1 MENLR
6 LIDDPARGML
16 VRFVDPTSGKEVK
29 RKVPP
34 GRDPIDYAKSQ
45 HELLGL
51 GYSPVKQSGMKLS
64 ENIEKYYAEL
74 DRHVKNHVEGKN
86 TADNKI
92 RPKRR
97 NIVKSHVKLHILPD
111 LGEMRID
118 EIKAVHANRL
128 QHKLKENL
136 KGQSIKP
143 VIQTL
148 ARMMRFFYHAGLIA
162 HIPFHQEDIERLQN
176 QVTNEARIPSKD
188 EVEAVLCSFDKL
200 WMEVMVRLA
209 AETGMRISEITALT
223 WGDLSRGVIAV
234 ERSSVDAQID
244 KTKSRAGMRQ
254 IPLGQKLVAQL
265 AELKLGNS
273 QASDADF
280 LFTNRNG
287 RLFGSSDALRSVL
300 RPALSRAGVEKF
312 GWRGLR
318 RFYINELLDQNIM
331 LNHVQ
336 KLVGHELGSNVTE
349 KHYRRVKQQDV
360 LKDEYVVSLG

>member
-16 VRFVDPTSGKEVK
+16 VRFVDPKSGKEVK

-34 GRDPIDYAKSQ
+34 GRDPVEYAKSQ

-51 GYSPVKQSGMKLS
+51 GYSPVKQSGMKLK
-64 ENIEKYYAEL
+64 ENVEKFYAEL
-74 DRHVKNHVEGKN
+74 DRHVENYTSGKN
-86 TADNKI
+86 TADGKI

-97 NIVKSHVKLHILPD
+97 KNVMAHIKIHILPD

-118 EIKAVHANRL
+118 EIKAVHAKRL
-128 QHKLKENL
+128 QHKLKKDL
-136 KGQSIKP
+136 KGQSIKQ

-148 ARMMRFFYHAGLIA
+148 GRMLRFFYHAGLITT
-162 HIPFHQEDIERLQN
+162 IPFHSEDIERLSN
-176 QVTNEARIPSKD
+176 QTTNEAPIPSKED
-188 EVEAVLCSFDKL
+188 VEAVLQSFDAL
-200 WMEVMVRLA
+200 WMEVMVRLG
-209 AETGMRISEITALT
+209 AETGMRISEILALT
-223 WGDLSRGVIAV
+223 WGDLSRDVIAV
-234 ERSSVDAQID
+234 TSSTVEGRINA
-244 KTKSRAGMRQ
+244 TKSLTSVRE
-254 IPLGQKLVAQL
+254 IKLGAKLVAQL
-265 AELKLGNS
+265 AELKLSRS
-273 QASDADF
+273 QAGKEDF
-280 LFTNRNG
+280 LFSNGNG
-287 RLFGSSDALRSVL
+287 RLFTSTDALKVIL
-300 RPALSRAGVEKF
+300 RPAIRRADVKEF